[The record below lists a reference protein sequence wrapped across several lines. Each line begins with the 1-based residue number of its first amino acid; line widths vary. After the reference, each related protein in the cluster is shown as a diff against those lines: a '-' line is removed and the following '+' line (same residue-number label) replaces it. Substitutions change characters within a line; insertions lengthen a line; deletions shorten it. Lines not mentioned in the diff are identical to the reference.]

1 MANYYGTTRTNY
13 FAVKDADAFRE
24 ELSKYPVEV
33 ITKEAGVNGEVA
45 TLYGF
50 MDSDLDGSGDVWNY
64 YNPET
69 HEGEEIHWDE
79 VFARHLADG
88 WVAIIITSGAEK
100 HRYVNGF
107 AKLAVGK
114 ARYGVML
121 NDDGL
126 VLDDDVRRQRR
137 EAVADLPH
145 VQVVHVGHAGDAR
158 QARHQHG
165 IHHPQP
171 RRWHGLQREYRTV
184 AGRGRGPRCPR
195 LRPATLN
202 AVHHQ

>member
-13 FAVKDADAFRE
+13 FAVKNADDFLA

-100 HRYVNGF
+100 HRYVSGF
-107 AKLAVGK
+107 AKAYNNKGEKIAIDLSDIYTLA
-114 ARYGVML
+114 
-121 NDDGL
+121 NDMGEHL
-126 VLDDDVRRQRR
+126 TT
-137 EAVADLPH
+137 A
-145 VQVVHVGHAGDAR
+145 
-158 QARHQHG
+158 
-165 IHHPQP
+165 
-171 RRWHGLQREYRTV
+171 EY
-184 AGRGRGPRCPR
+184 
-195 LRPATLN
+195 
-202 AVHHQ
+202 